1 MEPKELAQAID
12 RYVRPETF
20 PLALRVLQR
29 EEEIP
34 QKARLPHRD
43 LGIQVSICQGI
54 SMARRYGWTIAMS
67 GEDLSCP
74 IAQVA
79 FAFREA
85 PPFYAEGNLA
95 KGMYAKDA
103 DGARRTERVVARAE
117 VAGTVVVAP
126 LSRAEFVPEVVAVY
140 GNSAQVMRMVAA
152 ALFDKG
158 GSIISEFSARADCAE
173 IVNRTRQTHKPQV
186 ILPCYGDRVFGQTQD
201 HEMAFTFPWEDA
213 ESFRAGLEGTHQG
226 GVRYPIPHYL
236 RYTADYP
243 ATYET
248 VKAIWREE
256 DEEGGAGG

>member
-1 MEPKELAQAID
+1 MEPKELAEAID

-20 PLALRVLQR
+20 PLALRVLGKD
-29 EEEIP
+29 EELP
-34 QKARLPHRD
+34 KKARLPHRD
-43 LGIQVSICQGI
+43 LGIQVSICQGV
-54 SMARRYGWTIAMS
+54 SMARRYGWTIAMG

-85 PPFYAEGNLA
+85 PPFYTEGNLA
-95 KGMYAKDA
+95 KGMYAQDA
-103 DGARRTERVVARAE
+103 EGALRTEGTVARAE
-117 VAGTVVVAP
+117 VAGTVLVAP
-126 LSRAEFVPEVVAVY
+126 LARADFVPEVVAVY

-152 ALFDKG
+152 ALFERG
-158 GSIISEFSARADCAE
+158 GSITSEFSARADCAE
-173 IVNRTRQTHKPQV
+173 IVNRTRQTGRPQV

-201 HEMAFTFPWEDA
+201 HEMAFTFPWHDA
-213 ESFRAGLEGTHQG
+213 QSFFAGLEGTHQG

-256 DEEGGAGG
+256 DERQGGR